1 MLPLSTMTAAY
12 GRIVSLADAVEIC
25 VPLSNRR
32 REERR
37 KPGTVSWLRSARLKY
52 GPNVDIVDI
61 SSSGI
66 LIRHK
71 RELSV
76 NAPVVFEFAGTAG
89 TALVLARVLRS
100 RRLESQDFGVSYEVA
115 CRFKRPLVF
124 HGLVAEM
131 RGRGTPTAKIVHV
144 SNARSS
150 NGSKSLSR

>member
-1 MLPLSTMTAAY
+1 MTAAY

-32 REERR
+32 REVRR
-37 KPGTVSWLRSARLKY
+37 KPGQVAWLRSARLKY
-52 GPNVDIVDI
+52 GPDVDIIDI

-71 RELSV
+71 RELAV
-76 NAPVVFEFAGTAG
+76 NAQVVFEFAGNAG
-89 TALVLARVLRS
+89 TILVLARVLRS
-100 RRLESQDFGVSYEVA
+100 RQIPSDDSGVSYEVA

-144 SNARSS
+144 GNARASA
-150 NGSKSLSR
+150 GAKSLSR

>member
-1 MLPLSTMTAAY
+1 MTAAY

-37 KPGTVSWLRSARLKY
+37 KPGRLPWLRSARLKY
-52 GPNVDIVDI
+52 GPEVNIIDI

-66 LIRHK
+66 LIRHQ

-76 NAPVVFEFAGTAG
+76 DAPVVFEFAGSEG
-89 TALVLARVLRS
+89 TVLVLARVLRS
-100 RRLESQDFGVSYEVA
+100 HRIPSQDFGVSYEVA

-131 RGRGTPTAKIVHV
+131 RGRSTPTAKIVQV
-144 SNARSS
+144 GSS
-150 NGSKSLSR
+150 RASSGTKNLSR